1 MTRLAALA
9 ACFLLAPAAF
19 SSAAELRSP
28 DGRIVVTVGVKERL
42 DPYPSGP
49 RLYYSVAFRGKAILL
64 DSPLGLDFADAAPLA
79 RGLVVEKETPRSFD
93 TTWERVAGKS
103 RQVRDH
109 GNELTLD
116 LVESAAPARRLQV
129 VFRAYDDGVAFRYV
143 LPEQPGLGAFR
154 LAAERTEFRFAGN
167 HTAWAAPYGSFTTSP
182 GGGVRQDD
190 ARRHH
195 ARVDHGPAPAGA
207 GREGHV
213 RRDHRVRPARL
224 GGDVPLGPRRRGEHA
239 RLDPLAAAGRP
250 GAWPS
255 GEDAA
260 PRRPGAS

>member
-1 MTRLAALA
+1 M
-9 ACFLLAPAAF
+9 
-19 SSAAELRSP
+19 
-28 DGRIVVTVGVKERL
+28 VTIGVKERL

-116 LVESAAPARRLQV
+116 LVETAAPERRLQV

-167 HTAWAAPYGSFTTSP
+167 HTAWAALVRQLHDVTGE
-182 GGGVRQDD
+182 GVRRDD
-190 ARRHH
+190 ARRDH
-195 ARVDHGPAPAGA
+195 AGVDRRPAAAGA
-207 GREGHV
+207 RGHGRL

-224 GGDVPLGPRRRGEHA
+224 GGMYLAGHGAAAEHA
-239 RLDPLAAAGRP
+239 RLDALAAAGRP
-250 GAWPS
+250 GRR
-255 GEDAA
+255 GGGRR
-260 PRRPGAS
+260 PRTVRPGAS